1 LEYTIERRTDQLA
14 LVRVAGRIDAKS
26 ADEFKGVLKNATN
39 EGLCRLVVDLHAV
52 TFIDSSGLSAL
63 VSGFRAAHEC
73 NGAMFLAQVG
83 PQVKIA
89 LELTRLSQVFRVFN
103 DVDSAL
109 AELAN

>member
-1 LEYTIERRTDQLA
+1 MDLNEAAA
-14 LVRVAGRIDAKS
+14 LVTPLQTVWRQLFAGELSLVAEP
-26 ADEFKGVLKNATN
+26 ADTSSIIAAPIHDRGQEF
-39 EGLCRLVVDLHAV
+39 
-52 TFIDSSGLSAL
+52 
-63 VSGFRAAHEC
+63 
-73 NGAMFLAQVG
+73 GAMFLAQVG